1 MNPEQKHRMT
11 HQRQVIFEEI
21 MKMDSH
27 PTADEIYEKVRQRLP
42 KISMGTVY
50 RNLDILASSGMINR
64 IEPGHSQM
72 RFEGNVHDHYHVTC
86 IRCGKIEDAKI
97 ELIGDTLQNLEN
109 ALGRMTKHG
118 IFAHKLEFIGL
129 CKECLEREGDI
140 TEKEVGSPP
149 VNEEKNS

>member
-1 MNPEQKHRMT
+1 MKSVQKHRMT

-27 PTADEIYEKVRQRLP
+27 PTADEVYEKVRKRLP
-42 KISMGTVY
+42 RVSMGTIY
-50 RNLDILASSGMINR
+50 RNLDILTTSGMINR

-72 RFEGNVHDHYHVTC
+72 RFEGNVRDHYHVTC
-86 IRCGKIEDAKI
+86 IRCGKIEDAQI
-97 ELIGDTLQNLEN
+97 DPLGDTLQDLER

-129 CKECLEREGDI
+129 CKECLAKGADI
-140 TEKEVGSPP
+140 TELTDDLD
-149 VNEEKNS
+149 

>member
-1 MNPEQKHRMT
+1 LSADQKHRMT
-11 HQRQVIFEEI
+11 HQRQVILEEI

-50 RNLDILASSGMINR
+50 RNLDILASSGMINK

-72 RFEGNVHDHYHVTC
+72 RFEGKMQDHYHVTC
-86 IRCGKIEDAKI
+86 IRCGKIEDAEI
-97 ELIGDTLQNLEN
+97 DLLGDTLQNLES

-129 CKECLEREGDI
+129 CKECLEKEGDI
-140 TEKEVGSPP
+140 TEKEVESQPTVGKT
-149 VNEEKNS
+149 NH

>member
-1 MNPEQKHRMT
+1 MNSEQKHRMT

-50 RNLDILASSGMINR
+50 RNLDILASSGMINK

-72 RFEGNVHDHYHVTC
+72 RFEGRVQDHYHVTC

-97 ELIGDTLQNLEN
+97 ELLGDTLQNLES

-118 IFAHKLEFIGL
+118 IFAHKLEFLGL
-129 CKECLEREGDI
+129 CKECLEKEGDI
-140 TEKEVGSPP
+140 TDEEVESRP
-149 VNEEKNS
+149 VREETNP

>member
-1 MNPEQKHRMT
+1 MT

-21 MKMDSH
+21 TKMNSH

-50 RNLDILASSGMINR
+50 RNLDILASSGLINKV
-64 IEPGHSQM
+64 EPGHSQM
-72 RFEGNVHDHYHVTC
+72 RFEGNLKDHYHVTC
-86 IRCGKIEDAKI
+86 IRCGKVEDAKV
-97 ELIGDTLQNLEN
+97 EPLGDTLQNLES

-129 CKECLEREGDI
+129 CRECFEKEGDI
-140 TEKEVGSPP
+140 TEKGAVCEPRSK
-149 VNEEKNS
+149 EKNH

>member
-1 MNPEQKHRMT
+1 MSADQKHRMT
-11 HQRQVIFEEI
+11 HQRQVILEEI
-21 MKMDSH
+21 KKMNSH

-50 RNLDILASSGMINR
+50 RNLDILASSGLINK

-72 RFEGNVHDHYHVTC
+72 RFEGNLHDHYHLTC
-86 IRCGKIEDAKI
+86 IRCGRIEDAEI
-97 ELIGDTLQNLEN
+97 EPLGDTLQNLES

-129 CKECLEREGDI
+129 CRECFEKEGDI
-140 TEKEVGSPP
+140 TEKGAVSEPRSK
-149 VNEEKNS
+149 EKDH